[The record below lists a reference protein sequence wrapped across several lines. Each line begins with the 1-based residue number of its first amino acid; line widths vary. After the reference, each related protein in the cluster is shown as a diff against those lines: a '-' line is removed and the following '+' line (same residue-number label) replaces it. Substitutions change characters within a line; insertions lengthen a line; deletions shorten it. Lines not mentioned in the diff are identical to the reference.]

1 MGLDSY
7 SKRNLDQE
15 RSNSQVIDEK
25 EQMNLD
31 PDLKAKLR
39 EAKMNIEMEKAKLR
53 EAKMNIEMEKARLE
67 RQNEYEQI
75 VDEVNSTPVRSI
87 DLMSVSD
94 INLNSNQST
103 QQEEPIISLGQKYNE
118 EEKQQAKENLQKNI
132 KAGEDLLA
140 MLEASISEYDNSDSI
155 DEEYTPRHR

>member
-7 SKRNLDQE
+7 SKRNLDQVK
-15 RSNSQVIDEK
+15 SDYQVVDEI

-39 EAKMNIEMEKAKLR
+39 KAKMNM
-53 EAKMNIEMEKARLE
+53 EMEKARLE
-67 RQNEYEQI
+67 RQNAYEQI
-75 VDEVNSTPVRSI
+75 DDEVNSTPIRSM
-87 DLMSVSD
+87 DSMSVSD
-94 INLNSNQST
+94 IKLNSLNSNQST
-103 QQEEPIISLGQKYNE
+103 QQKESIISFGQKYSE
-118 EEKQQAKENLQKNI
+118 EEKQQARENLQKNI

-140 MLEASISEYDNSDSI
+140 MLETSISEYDNSDFI

>member
-15 RSNSQVIDEK
+15 RSDSQVINEI
-25 EQMNLD
+25 EQINLD
-31 PDLKAKLR
+31 PDL
-39 EAKMNIEMEKAKLR
+39 KAKLR

-87 DLMSVSD
+87 DSMSVSD

-103 QQEEPIISLGQKYNE
+103 QQEEPTISLGQKYSE

>member
-7 SKRNLDQE
+7 SKRNLDQVK
-15 RSNSQVIDEK
+15 SDYQVVDEI

-39 EAKMNIEMEKAKLR
+39 KAKIN
-53 EAKMNIEMEKARLE
+53 MEMEKARLE
-67 RQNEYEQI
+67 RQSTYEQI
-75 VDEVNSTPVRSI
+75 ADEVNSTSIRSM
-87 DLMSVSD
+87 DSMSVSD
-94 INLNSNQST
+94 INLNSLNSNKST
-103 QQEEPIISLGQKYNE
+103 QQEKSIISFRQKYSE
-118 EEKQQAKENLQKNI
+118 EEKQQARENLQKNI

-140 MLEASISEYDNSDSI
+140 MLKASISEYDNSDSI

>member
-7 SKRNLDQE
+7 SKRNLDQVK
-15 RSNSQVIDEK
+15 SDYQVVDEI

-39 EAKMNIEMEKAKLR
+39 KAKIN
-53 EAKMNIEMEKARLE
+53 MEMEKARLE
-67 RQNEYEQI
+67 RQSTYEQI
-75 VDEVNSTPVRSI
+75 ADEVNSTSIRSM
-87 DLMSVSD
+87 DSMSVSD
-94 INLNSNQST
+94 INLNSLNSNKST
-103 QQEEPIISLGQKYNE
+103 QQEKSIISFRQKYSE
-118 EEKQQAKENLQKNI
+118 EEKQQARENLQKNI

-155 DEEYTPRHR
+155 DEEYTTRHR

>member
-1 MGLDSY
+1 
-7 SKRNLDQE
+7 
-15 RSNSQVIDEK
+15 
-25 EQMNLD
+25 
-31 PDLKAKLR
+31 
-39 EAKMNIEMEKAKLR
+39 
-53 EAKMNIEMEKARLE
+53 MNIEMEKARLE

>member
-7 SKRNLDQE
+7 SKRNLDQVK
-15 RSNSQVIDEK
+15 SDYQVVDEI

-39 EAKMNIEMEKAKLR
+39 KAKMNME
-53 EAKMNIEMEKARLE
+53 IEKARLE
-67 RQNEYEQI
+67 RQSAYEQI
-75 VDEVNSTPVRSI
+75 ADEVNSTPIRSM
-87 DLMSVSD
+87 DSMSVSD
-94 INLNSNQST
+94 INLNSLNSNKST
-103 QQEEPIISLGQKYNE
+103 QQEKSIISFRQKYSE
-118 EEKQQAKENLQKNI
+118 EEKQQARENLQKNI

>member
-1 MGLDSY
+1 MGLDNY

-39 EAKMNIEMEKAKLR
+39 EAKMNIEMEKA
-53 EAKMNIEMEKARLE
+53 RLE
-67 RQNEYEQI
+67 RQNEYERI
-75 VDEVNSTPVRSI
+75 LDEVNSTPVRSI

>member
-39 EAKMNIEMEKAKLR
+39 EAKMNIEMEKA
-53 EAKMNIEMEKARLE
+53 RLE

-75 VDEVNSTPVRSI
+75 VDEVNSTSVRSI

-118 EEKQQAKENLQKNI
+118 EEKQQAK
-132 KAGEDLLA
+132 
-140 MLEASISEYDNSDSI
+140 
-155 DEEYTPRHR
+155 

>member
-7 SKRNLDQE
+7 SKRNLDQVK
-15 RSNSQVIDEK
+15 SDYQVVDEI

-31 PDLKAKLR
+31 PDLKVKLR
-39 EAKMNIEMEKAKLR
+39 KAKMNMEMEKAG
-53 EAKMNIEMEKARLE
+53 LE
-67 RQNEYEQI
+67 RQSAYEQI
-75 VDEVNSTPVRSI
+75 ADEVNSTSIRSM
-87 DLMSVSD
+87 DSMSVSD
-94 INLNSNQST
+94 INLNSLNSNKST
-103 QQEEPIISLGQKYNE
+103 QQEKSIISFRQKYSE
-118 EEKQQAKENLQKNI
+118 EEKQQARENLQKNI

>member
-1 MGLDSY
+1 MCDERVGI
-7 SKRNLDQE
+7 KRL
-15 RSNSQVIDEK
+15 RAKPHARFCIYGRPIYEK

-31 PDLKAKLR
+31 PDL
-39 EAKMNIEMEKAKLR
+39 KAKLR

>member
-31 PDLKAKLR
+31 PDL
-39 EAKMNIEMEKAKLR
+39 KAKLR

-118 EEKQQAKENLQKNI
+118 EEKQQAK
-132 KAGEDLLA
+132 
-140 MLEASISEYDNSDSI
+140 
-155 DEEYTPRHR
+155 